1 VSDTPTPPPV
11 ETESESQLLP
21 APPSLGARK
30 SPRLP
35 LEFAVVAR
43 YGAPDGEM
51 VRVNCKTVSV
61 GVNGALLA
69 LNRTVTVGQSMQ
81 LTNAKTAQELQCIVK
96 SIRQMEKENVYHVG
110 VEFLS
115 WAPEFWEITF
125 PRQEGDPSPG
135 SPSGSERPAKPFF
148 GRVGP
153 MPASP
158 REEDSPDANLGNSA
172 EQSTPIQSLAN
183 RLWRRNKPSK

>member
-1 VSDTPTPPPV
+1 MSDTPTPPPV

-43 YGAPDGEM
+43 YGTPDGEM
-51 VRVNCKTVSV
+51 ARVNCKTVSV

-69 LNRTVTVGQSMQ
+69 LNRTVTVGTSMQ
-81 LTNAKTAQELQCIVK
+81 LTNAKTAQEVQCIVK

-153 MPASP
+153 MPANLQD
-158 REEDSPDANLGNSA
+158 EDSPDARLGNSA
-172 EQSTPIQSLAN
+172 EEPSAIQALAN
-183 RLWRRNKPSK
+183 RLWRKNKPGK